1 MTPEEKNDLHYVC
14 SLVEFLSR
22 KLHVRHR
29 DLANAITPTVFH
41 RWMGDAAVNH
51 CLSFDEVADTAIA
64 QLHLQ
69 NGDYDVSTG
78 CRYKIPSVEDIGAL
92 YQQLI
97 QAVQKKDS
105 LYSTFKAVFSS
116 FIPKKISNFNSS
128 FYYATPDYIRAC
140 YEAGHVLD

>member
-29 DLANAITPTVFH
+29 DLANAITPTVFTGGW
-41 RWMGDAAVNH
+41 RYAAVNH

-97 QAVQKKDS
+97 QAVQKK
-105 LYSTFKAVFSS
+105 YKG
-116 FIPKKISNFNSS
+116 KKDQTSMTKQQMEML
-128 FYYATPDYIRAC
+128 A
-140 YEAGHVLD
+140 EALVQENA